1 MIDISQIN
9 LNIYSKD
16 ELLNFSNSG
25 ILFCGDM
32 DLTEFVS
39 KIMEGIYSQEELD
52 RAVDETGLTTLPEK
66 CDACNG
72 TDICIKLEC
81 HNSSCGK
88 YSQELNI
95 YEGWN
100 NAK

>member
-25 ILFCGDM
+25 ILFCGNT

-39 KIMEGIYSQEELD
+39 KIMEGTYSQEELD
-52 RAVDETGLTTLPEK
+52 RAVEDAELADTTYCAE
-66 CDACNG
+66 CG
-72 TDICIKLEC
+72 EDI
-81 HNSSCGK
+81 
-88 YSQELNI
+88 
-95 YEGWN
+95 
-100 NAK
+100 

>member
-25 ILFCGDM
+25 ILFCGNM

-39 KIMEGIYSQEELD
+39 KIMEGMYSQEELD
-52 RAVDETGLTTLPEK
+52 RVVEEGQDAEDTLENVRESVRE
-66 CDACNG
+66 A
-72 TDICIKLEC
+72 IVILE
-81 HNSSCGK
+81 S
-88 YSQELNI
+88 I
-95 YEGWN
+95 
-100 NAK
+100 